1 MIDFIYV
8 KVLTSAP
15 KFIKKKIKNLRMTT
29 KGNNKENLT
38 GDKPD
43 FMLVE
48 YYDIFVTQ
56 KNKKVAAKNL
66 GEKTALLNSYFFEYL
81 KGYNIPCAFVK
92 KDDKKEI
99 QVINVVDFRF
109 RVKILN
115 AADGRTAKIFS
126 IKTGSSLELP
136 ILEYHFGES
145 KESVITESHIISFN
159 LCSYEDLKMIN
170 RLCSKINAIVKSF
183 FERRNVSLLELTCRF
198 GKFEG
203 KIYLID
209 DFSPI
214 SIKIVS
220 GKKEEKLP
228 DSYKI
233 DSAAQMNKY
242 SDYLLKLTSGD

>member
-38 GDKPD
+38 GDKPV

-48 YYDIFVTQ
+48 YYDFFVTQ

-92 KDDKKEI
+92 KAEHKSL
-99 QVINVVDFRF
+99 QLLNTSDFRF

-115 AADGRTAKIFS
+115 AADGRTAKVFS
-126 IKTGSSLELP
+126 IKHGSSLELP
-136 ILEYHFGES
+136 ILEYHFGDS

-159 LCSYEDLKMIN
+159 LCSYEELKMIN

-183 FERRNVSLLELTCRF
+183 FERRNISLLELTCRF
-198 GKFEG
+198 GKFDG
-203 KIYLID
+203 KIYLIG
-209 DFSPI
+209 DFSPV
-214 SIKIVS
+214 SIKVLDH
-220 GKKEEKLP
+220 KKVEKLP
-228 DSYKI
+228 DPYKI
-233 DSAAQMNKY
+233 ETAAQMNKY

>member
-29 KGNNKENLT
+29 KGNIKENLT

-43 FMLVE
+43 SMLVE
-48 YYDIFVTQ
+48 YYDFFITQ
-56 KNKKVAAKNL
+56 KNIKVAAKNL

-81 KGYNIPCAFVK
+81 KGYNIPCAFMK
-92 KDDKKEI
+92 KDDKKKN

-109 RVKILN
+109 RVKVLN

-126 IKTGSSLELP
+126 IKPGSSLELP
-136 ILEYHFGES
+136 ILEYHFGDS

-170 RLCSKINAIVKSF
+170 RLCSKINAIIKSF

-209 DFSPI
+209 DFSPM

-228 DSYKI
+228 DPYKI
-233 DSAAQMNKY
+233 ESAAQMNKY

>member
-48 YYDIFVTQ
+48 YYDFFVTQ

-92 KDDKKEI
+92 KDDKKKI
-99 QVINVVDFRF
+99 QVINVVDFQF
-109 RVKILN
+109 KVKILN

-126 IKTGSSLELP
+126 IKSGSSLELP
-136 ILEYHFGES
+136 ILEYHFGDS

-209 DFSPI
+209 DFSPM

-228 DSYKI
+228 DPYKI
-233 DSAAQMNKY
+233 ESAAQMNKY

>member
-48 YYDIFVTQ
+48 YYDFFVTQ
-56 KNKKVAAKNL
+56 KNKKVNTKNL

-92 KDDKKEI
+92 KDDKKRL

-109 RVKILN
+109 RLKILN

-126 IKTGSSLELP
+126 IKPGSSLELP

-209 DFSPI
+209 DFSTM
-214 SIKIVS
+214 SIKIVN

-228 DSYKI
+228 DPYKI
-233 DSAAQMNKY
+233 ESAAQMNKY
-242 SDYLLKLTSGD
+242 SDFLLKLTSGD